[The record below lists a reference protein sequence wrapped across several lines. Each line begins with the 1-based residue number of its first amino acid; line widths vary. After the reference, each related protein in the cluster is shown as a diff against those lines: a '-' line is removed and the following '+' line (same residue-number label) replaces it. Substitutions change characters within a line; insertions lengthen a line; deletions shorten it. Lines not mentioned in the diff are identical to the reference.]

1 MFVSS
6 VQKQN
11 SPAFGL
17 NLNIAPEVKAL
28 VKTNRD
34 KNYLTRITER
44 ASQHTSTQ
52 TLDVAIINGKIAG
65 ILKDGEKVLIQG
77 IPSGASI
84 SKNTAPLAKAA
95 ARINDIVGSAYVFIK
110 GNRTKGHA

>member
-6 VQKQN
+6 VTKQN

-34 KNYLTRITER
+34 KGYLARIQQR
-44 ASQHTSTQ
+44 AAKNNFPQ
-52 TLDVAIINGKIAG
+52 TLDVAIINGKIIG
-65 ILKDGEKVLIQG
+65 ILKDGDKVTVSG
-77 IPSGASI
+77 IPSGASVA
-84 SKNTAPLAKAA
+84 KTTGPLDKAA
-95 ARINDIVGSAYVFIK
+95 SRINDILDSALVHVKASKSK
-110 GNRTKGHA
+110 GQA